1 MAHHLFNVAND
12 NDPITSGRLRQAY
25 DEVWQDIAGYYQN
38 AATIEDR
45 SIRLALIILELANTG
60 ARDLEEIKS
69 DALAIMLLGE
79 LESHNQRI
87 IGCLRHSRTTRCGSC
102 SRTTRR

>member
-1 MAHHLFNVAND
+1 MAHHLFNIAND
-12 NDPITSGRLRQAY
+12 NDPDTPRRLAQAY
-25 DEVWQDIAGYYQN
+25 DEVWQDLAGYYRN

-45 SIRLALIILELANTG
+45 SIRLALIILELANNG

-79 LESHNQRI
+79 LEIHAQQDYRLPTPLQN
-87 IGCLRHSRTTRCGSC
+87 HSLW
-102 SRTTRR
+102 